1 MRSARAFLSSCVL
14 FAVGHA
20 IRSINEDAQSLTIDE
35 QVQDTIVSDLSNA
48 MFLNSSTTGIWF
60 DTELVNCPGVKTIA
74 TIDGPIDAR
83 VESGGEVARVTIS
96 GKTTQTIASGETEAT
111 IDGKIQNCPRA
122 LKWTLGCDLPLSVS
136 KIEEPCKPLVITLS
150 KVGIPLGS
158 LTWPGLNC
166 PLIPGETIT
175 TPGPIEVQLFDLGSL
190 QRLPGFG
197 SALDTS
203 SISATVQVKR
213 KADQLEVLCMSASS
227 TKSKKQQ

>member
-1 MRSARAFLSSCVL
+1 MRSARAFLASCVL

-20 IRSINEDAQSLTIDE
+20 IRSTNEDAQSLTIDE

-60 DTELVNCPGVKTIA
+60 DTEVFNCPGVKTIA
-74 TIDGPIDAR
+74 TIDGPIDTR
-83 VESGGEVARVTIS
+83 VESGGAVAKITIS
-96 GKTTQTIASGETEAT
+96 GETEQTIASGETEAT
-111 IDGKIQNCPRA
+111 IKGEIRNCPRA
-122 LKWTLGCDLPLSVS
+122 LQWTMGCDLPLSVS
-136 KIEEPCKPLVITLS
+136 KIEDPCKPLRIGLS
-150 KVGIPLGS
+150 KAGIPLGS

-166 PLIPGETIT
+166 PLSPGEKIT
-175 TPGPIEVQLFDLGSL
+175 PPGPIQVELLDLGKL
-190 QRLPGFG
+190 QMLPGFA